1 MKDEW
6 QVRLVSLQIEFV
18 RDSLHVAL
26 NIRDPHFHFTLL
38 VRIQRGGFY

>member
-18 RDSLHVAL
+18 RNYIGITIFIL
-26 NIRDPHFHFTLL
+26 RF
-38 VRIQRGGFY
+38 QRGGSTNVTNTFNSF